1 MGGAIFGPAA
11 AWPFHQETEDDAR
24 RWLLP
29 LDPNLWVHK
38 ESVVDPHLEQ
48 QLELRKHRLQVYD
61 KVAYLFEPIPRRR
74 GVDA

>member
-11 AWPFHQETEDDAR
+11 AWPFHQETEDEAH

-29 LDPNLWVHK
+29 KDPSLWVHK
-38 ESVVDPHLEQ
+38 DSVVDPHLEQ
-48 QLELRKHRLQVYD
+48 QLELKRHQMQVYD
-61 KVAYLFEPIPRRR
+61 KIAYLFEPAPRRR

>member
-29 LDPNLWVHK
+29 MDPKLWVPK
-38 ESVVDPHLEQ
+38 QTVMNPDLEQ
-48 QLELRKHRLQVYD
+48 RLAEKKHRLEVYD
-61 KVAYLFEPIPRRR
+61 KVAYLFER
-74 GVDA
+74 